1 MKNIVANWC
10 THWTMVKCLI
20 WARFFFSCAVCWVCT
35 HECVWVCVNWAFECI
50 APKAYIIG
58 FTNYKAAFL
67 WCCAKEY
74 SEGSHIEGTPKRVYP
89 LHIAQSGQ
97 LLHVFVYTP
106 HEMLKHKNE
115 LVTHRTFANMVFF
128 SLFIKLLLIAI
139 GLGRISGW
147 TLIFSITSFCFFF
160 HRSGLRVMM
169 CALFFLSLSAE
180 SVDLCEILFW
190 LYIFTRSFN
199 RFIPSVLSK
208 WFNFVYRSPFGCVWN
223 SINLHKNRCAYPKH
237 SPPLCL
243 PCRGKILVC

>member
-1 MKNIVANWC
+1 MLCQRVFRRIAHRRHSEKSLSI
-10 THWTMVKCLI
+10 THCSIGSALTCVCIHTTWNVKTQE
-20 WARFFFSCAVCWVCT
+20 RTSNSSDVCQ
-35 HECVWVCVNWAFECI
+35 
-50 APKAYIIG
+50 Y
-58 FTNYKAAFL
+58 
-67 WCCAKEY
+67 
-74 SEGSHIEGTPKRVYP
+74 
-89 LHIAQSGQ
+89 
-97 LLHVFVYTP
+97 
-106 HEMLKHKNE
+106 
-115 LVTHRTFANMVFF
+115 VFF

-147 TLIFSITSFCFFF
+147 TFIFSITSFCFLF